1 MFKGGMGSVSG
12 GTGAGSFTASSGS
25 SSSSSS
31 SSSASVAT
39 TGLGVQAPVGFW
51 DPLGLSKGADAAT
64 MKRRR
69 AVEIKHG
76 RVAMYATM
84 GYIVPEYYKF
94 PGRAVLL
101 RTAEV
106 VADAVAAE
114 HETHR
119 KHERSCSVVAV
130 RIPQPQLGLEVL

>member
-76 RVAMYATM
+76 RVAMYATI

-101 RTAEV
+101 
-106 VADAVAAE
+106 
-114 HETHR
+114 
-119 KHERSCSVVAV
+119 KLLQM
-130 RIPQPQLGLEVL
+130 P